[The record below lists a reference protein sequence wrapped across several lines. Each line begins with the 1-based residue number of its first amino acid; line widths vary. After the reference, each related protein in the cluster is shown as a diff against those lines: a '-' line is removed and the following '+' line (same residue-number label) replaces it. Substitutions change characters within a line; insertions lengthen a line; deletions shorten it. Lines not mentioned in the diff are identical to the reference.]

1 MPLSRQNSLDT
12 RERYRKF
19 KHNSS
24 LSKILQNNLPEN
36 GSDRSRMD
44 HENRPQTKLLRN
56 IVSPTDDHKKWT
68 LDDLRA
74 DVIINPDNLK
84 PNKGEFMKRQN
95 TKWKPGERAAI
106 VKRQDNLRVNG
117 TFENPSP
124 KVWSQGEGVKI
135 FVLPFNGVSENIV
148 LFYLMYNFTNLLV

>member
-24 LSKILQNNLPEN
+24 LSNVLQNNLPEN
-36 GSDRSRMD
+36 GFDTSRID
-44 HENRPQTKLLRN
+44 HENRPRTKLLRN
-56 IVSPTDDHKKWT
+56 YVSPTDDHTKWT

-106 VKRQDNLRVNG
+106 VKRQDNLKVNG
-117 TFENPSP
+117 SFENPSP

-135 FVLPFNGVSENIV
+135 FVLSFNSVLENISICSFDV
-148 LFYLMYNFTNLLV
+148 

>member
-24 LSKILQNNLPEN
+24 LSNILQNNLPEN
-36 GSDRSRMD
+36 GSDRSRLD
-44 HENRPQTKLLRN
+44 HENRPRTKLLRN
-56 IVSPTDDHKKWT
+56 IVSPTDDHAKWT

-84 PNKGEFMKRQN
+84 PNVGEFMKRQK
-95 TKWKPGERAAI
+95 TEWKPGERAAI

-117 TFENPSP
+117 SFENPSP
-124 KVWSQGEGVKI
+124 KVWLQGEGVKI
-135 FVLPFNGVSENIV
+135 FALPFNSV
-148 LFYLMYNFTNLLV
+148 LEINQCSCSFDG

>member
-24 LSKILQNNLPEN
+24 LSNILQNNLPEN
-36 GSDRSRMD
+36 DSDRSSMD
-44 HENRPQTKLLRN
+44 HEYRLRTKLLRN
-56 IVSPTDDHKKWT
+56 NVSPTDDHTKWT

-84 PNKGEFMKRQN
+84 PNKGEFTNRQK
-95 TKWKPGERAAI
+95 TEWRPGERAAI

-117 TFENPSP
+117 SFENPSP

-135 FVLPFNGVSENIV
+135 FVLPFNSVLENMS
-148 LFYLMYNFTNLLV
+148 LFI